1 MAEYAHQ
8 CGIAHKPASN
18 YWDPHVLKKRDT
30 IISLVNNR
38 KPQYLMCAHKFGVE
52 LPKSVDDAHAIY
64 KKNRNTFWADGISK
78 EVKDVQ
84 VEFDVVPDGH
94 LIAQIINFS
103 IDL

>member
-64 KKNRNTFWADGISK
+64 KKNGNTFWADN
-78 EVKDVQ
+78 
-84 VEFDVVPDGH
+84 
-94 LIAQIINFS
+94 IAK
-103 IDL
+103 